1 MVEKQKYF
9 MDISISLRS
18 NEQEVIQACIRNEN
32 WAQKLVYEEYYEQM
46 LCLCMRYSS
55 SHEDA
60 LDILHDGF
68 LKVFQHIP
76 KYEVGTMLSAWIRR
90 IMVNT
95 AIDFYRRESRRS
107 TADLDE
113 ARTVW
118 VDGQNVIG
126 ELNAED
132 VMKAIQMLSPIYRSI
147 FNLYVMEGFSHK
159 EIADTLHI
167 SEGTSRS
174 NLVKAR
180 QKLKEMLIHYER

>member
-1 MVEKQKYF
+1 
-9 MDISISLRS
+9 
-18 NEQEVIQACIRNEN
+18 
-32 WAQKLVYEEYYEQM
+32 
-46 LCLCMRYSS
+46 MRYSS

-76 KYEVGTMLSAWIRR
+76 KYEIGTMLSAWIRR

-107 TADLDE
+107 TTDLDE

-126 ELNAED
+126 ELN
-132 VMKAIQMLSPIYRSI
+132 
-147 FNLYVMEGFSHK
+147 EGYSHK

-180 QKLKEMLIHYER
+180 QKLKEMLMHYER

>member
-1 MVEKQKYF
+1 
-9 MDISISLRS
+9 
-18 NEQEVIQACIRNEN
+18 
-32 WAQKLVYEEYYEQM
+32 
-46 LCLCMRYSS
+46 
-55 SHEDA
+55 
-60 LDILHDGF
+60 
-68 LKVFQHIP
+68 
-76 KYEVGTMLSAWIRR
+76 MLSAWIRR

-107 TADLDE
+107 TTDLDE

-147 FNLYVMEGFSHK
+147 FNLYVMEGYSHK

-180 QKLKEMLIHYER
+180 QKLKEMLMHYER